1 MLAVGAGLRVEGVA
15 RAGKAGDPPHSR
27 ASLVSPKGLCP
38 VSHVASVARPW
49 CQMLPCA
56 LKAHLSEAFVH
67 HRPARAQQ
75 PLGLPPNEKALNPFP
90 ALAPE
95 LLVWFLQLLGE
106 L

>member
-1 MLAVGAGLRVEGVA
+1 M
-15 RAGKAGDPPHSR
+15 
-27 ASLVSPKGLCP
+27 SPKGLCP
-38 VSHVASVARPW
+38 VSHVASVAHPW
-49 CQMLPCA
+49 CQTLPCA
-56 LKAHLSEAFVH
+56 LKDRLSEAFVH
-67 HRPARAQQ
+67 HRPARAPQQ

>member
-1 MLAVGAGLRVEGVA
+1 M
-15 RAGKAGDPPHSR
+15 
-27 ASLVSPKGLCP
+27 SPKGPCQL
-38 VSHVASVARPW
+38 SHMASVARPW

-56 LKAHLSEAFVH
+56 PKDHLSEAFVH
-67 HRPARAQQ
+67 QRPARAQQ
-75 PLGLPPNEKALNPFP
+75 PVGLPPNEKALNPFP